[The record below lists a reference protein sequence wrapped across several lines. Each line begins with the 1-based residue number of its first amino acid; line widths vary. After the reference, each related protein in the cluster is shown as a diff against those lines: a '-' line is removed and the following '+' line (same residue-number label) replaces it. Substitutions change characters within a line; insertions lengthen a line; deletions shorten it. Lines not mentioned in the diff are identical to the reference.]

1 MDYSNSPICIIR
13 ISSVFSNYF
22 FVGNF
27 KYVLSICWLYVAFYQ
42 NTDKSVLSV
51 SCITTAQMCLNIKIN
66 KLLLSFLNL
75 FDKKKKK
82 KPQMLITFVSSEPER
97 SFRLW

>member
-1 MDYSNSPICIIR
+1 MHHKNF
-13 ISSVFSNYF
+13 FSI
-22 FVGNF
+22 F
-27 KYVLSICWLYVAFYQ
+27 KLLFLLATLSMSICWLYVAFYQ

-51 SCITTAQMCLNIKIN
+51 SCITKAQMCLNIKIN